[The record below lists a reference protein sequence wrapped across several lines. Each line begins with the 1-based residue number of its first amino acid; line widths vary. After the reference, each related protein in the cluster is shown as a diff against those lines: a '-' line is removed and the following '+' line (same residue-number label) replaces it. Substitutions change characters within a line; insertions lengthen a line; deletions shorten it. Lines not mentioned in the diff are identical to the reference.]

1 MGIFDKLLGK
11 KNEAEKGTGTL
22 KDGCTLIISGDVQ
35 KTAQAFRAR
44 GVHDVLTA
52 FSISGINDLT
62 WPEGEVANLTVC
74 VNHRI
79 PIGVINYEKWFGQV
93 FGSAGL
99 NPNGNNL
106 QIRFTYVHAEK
117 SGMILLH
124 WSSVNKLACFS
135 TLEKLEKAIQEWS

>member
-11 KNEAEKGTGTL
+11 KTEAEIGTGTL
-22 KDGCTLIISGDVQ
+22 KDGCTIIIGGDVQ
-35 KTAQAFRAR
+35 KAAQAFRAR
-44 GVHDVLTA
+44 GVPDVLTA
-52 FSISGINDLT
+52 LFISGINDLT
-62 WPEGEVANLTVC
+62 WPEGEVSNLTVC

-99 NPNGNNL
+99 NPMGNNP
-106 QIRFTYVHAEK
+106 QIRFTYVHTEK

-124 WSSVNKLACFS
+124 WSSVNKLACLS